1 MILLFLLL
9 ASGPQVAPALLPAH
23 KGAPQP
29 PSAQALPTLP
39 FEMREMTEEEAA
51 VLKPG
56 EGRDAVAFMCVPCHG
71 VLPAV
76 AQRRTALGWSFLVED
91 MRVKGARGTDEQAEA
106 AAKYLSAHF
115 AAVDVN
121 TATADELVTV
131 AELGAEDAAAIVAFR
146 GEGRPFKSYADLK
159 KIPGVDPKRLAAA
172 KPRLVY
178 TPR

>member
-1 MILLFLLL
+1 
-9 ASGPQVAPALLPAH
+9 
-23 KGAPQP
+23 
-29 PSAQALPTLP
+29 
-39 FEMREMTEEEAA
+39 
-51 VLKPG
+51 
-56 EGRDAVAFMCVPCHG
+56 
-71 VLPAV
+71 
-76 AQRRTALGWSFLVED
+76 

>member
-1 MILLFLLL
+1 MILLLLL
-9 ASGPQVAPALLPAH
+9 LTRGPHATPPLVPAH
-23 KGAPQP
+23 RGAPQQ
-29 PSAQALPTLP
+29 PSAQPPATFP

-51 VLKPG
+51 ILKPG
-56 EGRDAVAFMCVPCHG
+56 DGRDAVAFMCVPCHG

-76 AQRRTALGWSFLVED
+76 AQRRTALGWSFIVED

-115 AAVDVN
+115 AAVNVN
-121 TATADELVTV
+121 TATVDELVKV
-131 AELGAEDAAAIVAFR
+131 AELGADDAAAIVAFR
-146 GEGRPFKSYADLK
+146 GESRPFKSFTELK

>member
-1 MILLFLLL
+1 MILLLLLL
-9 ASGPQVAPALLPAH
+9 AADPHAAPPLLPAH
-23 KGAPQP
+23 QGAPRQ
-29 PSAQALPTLP
+29 PSAQPPAILP

-51 VLKPG
+51 ILKPG
-56 EGRDAVAFMCVPCHG
+56 DGRDAVASMCVPCHG

-131 AELGAEDAAAIVAFR
+131 AELGAEDAAAIVTFR